1 VPHDNHSDLAIPVLT
16 DVLVPG
22 GAMPAG
28 PRDYAPARATP
39 QAAGQDDLVA
49 ARLEERL
56 RGYLHGEGRA
66 LIAARCREALELHT
80 TQLVERVARDV
91 TAALEARLT
100 EWVREAVREHEHER
114 PTPTSR

>member
-39 QAAGQDDLVA
+39 AAGKDDLVA

-66 LIAARCREALELHT
+66 LITARCREALELHT

-91 TAALEARLT
+91 TAALEARLA
-100 EWVREAVREHEHER
+100 EWIREAVREHEPQP
-114 PTPTSR
+114 PTVR